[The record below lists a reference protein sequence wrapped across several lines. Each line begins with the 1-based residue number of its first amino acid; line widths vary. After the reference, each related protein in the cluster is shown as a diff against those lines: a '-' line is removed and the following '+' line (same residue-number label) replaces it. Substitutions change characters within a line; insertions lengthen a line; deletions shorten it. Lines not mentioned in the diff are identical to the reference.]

1 MSLTET
7 LSGYLEDQFRNQGD
21 EISLQPD
28 DDLVEL
34 GFDSIAYVRL
44 VAFIKK
50 TYGVA
55 VPDHDLTLAQFG
67 TLGRIVDYLSA
78 KGVEDA

>member
-1 MSLTET
+1 MSVTITLTE
-7 LSGYLEDQFRNQGD
+7 YLEEQFRNQGD
-21 EISLQPD
+21 DVSLQPD

-50 TYGVA
+50 TYGLA

-67 TLGRIVDYLSA
+67 TLGRIVDYLSTN
-78 KGVEDA
+78 GVGEA

>member
-1 MSLTET
+1 MSVVSTLTE
-7 LSGYLEDQFRNQGD
+7 YLEEQFRNQGD
-21 EISLQPD
+21 EISVQPD

-44 VAFIKK
+44 VAHIKK
-50 TYGVA
+50 TYGLA

-67 TLGRIVDYLSA
+67 TVGRIADYLVA
-78 KGVEDA
+78 NGVGEG

>member
-1 MSLTET
+1 MSVTATLTE
-7 LSGYLEDQFRNQGD
+7 YLEEQFRNQGD
-21 EISLQPD
+21 DVSLQPD

-50 TYGVA
+50 TYGLA

-67 TLGRIVDYLSA
+67 TLGRIVDYLA
-78 KGVEDA
+78 ANGVGDG